1 MLNFR
6 SFVSGFITFLLKGFS
21 DNKLIDKK
29 SSRKNKNLWILK
41 VFWTSN
47 YQVERTQYRNISL
60 SIFAY
65 FFFLATYFRTLLLVS
80 MLNSQKQIWTFFS
93 FPWFVTIMWWEP
105 CGFLEE
111 QCLSIVQ
118 MVVLVA
124 RALKT
129 RSKFARP
136 WNS

>member
-1 MLNFR
+1 MLNFW
-6 SFVSGFITFLLKGFS
+6 SFVSGFKTFLFKGFS

-29 SSRKNKNLWILK
+29 SSRKNKTLWILI
-41 VFWTSN
+41 VFWTST
-47 YQVERTQYRNISL
+47 YQVEGTQYRNVSL
-60 SIFAY
+60 SFLLT
-65 FFFLATYFRTLLLVS
+65 FFSGNLFQNTSIGIHAEFS
-80 MLNSQKQIWTFFS
+80 KQIWTFFS
-93 FPWFVTIMWWEP
+93 FPWFVINWWEP

-111 QCLSIVQ
+111 KCLSIVQ

-129 RSKFARP
+129 RPKFARP